1 MRAEP
6 ESQEFGVIPAGLVKL
21 QAGDVVQ
28 VFGDVHMVVRTSE
41 SNATVAARAARSR
54 TVTDRVSGATTTFAL
69 PPARHNISTT
79 LSREL
84 VLARQGAAGLK
95 YFLETRTVQ
104 GFEVNNETQVTE
116 QGNDSM
122 PAKRKTKKTET
133 TARGAATKG
142 SLGGV
147 EIDGVQ
153 YSTTS
158 VINRLGMANV
168 TVPHAKAIMK
178 ALKTSPND
186 TTVQIQISRGK
197 NGKGTPAQLNKEQVE
212 KLKALAEDP
221 SAKEKK

>member
-1 MRAEP
+1 MRADIQ
-6 ESQEFGVIPAGLVKL
+6 SRDFGAIPQGMVLL
-21 QAGDVVQ
+21 RPGDVVD
-28 VFGDVHMVVRTSE
+28 VLGDVHMVVRASE
-41 SNATVAARAARSR
+41 SNATVAARAAKSR
-54 TVTDRVSGATTTFAL
+54 TVTDRVSGETATFQL
-69 PPARHNISTT
+69 PPARHIISTT
-79 LSREL
+79 LPREL
-84 VLARQGAAGLK
+84 VLARQGAAGLHH
-95 YFLETRTVQ
+95 FLKTRTVQ
-104 GFEVNNETQVTE
+104 GHEVTNETKATE
-116 QGNDSM
+116 QGDSM

-133 TARGAATKG
+133 TAPGAATKG